1 MSGGQTVF
9 APALAAMER
18 ALAGGGPVII
28 AVDGRCGS
36 GKTTLAAL
44 ASSELGLS
52 VAHMDDFY
60 LPHGRRVPDWRTT
73 PCANMD
79 FDRLREQVLCPY
91 RQGQPVLYR
100 PYRCAEGVFGPTEV
114 FPADR
119 PLLVEG
125 SYSHHPSLAGYYD
138 LKIFLTCAA
147 QEQRRR
153 LRRREGDGFAGFRQ
167 IWIPLEEG
175 YFQEYGVEKH
185 ALCIDT
191 SALTRQEGARK

>member
-9 APALAAMER
+9 APALAAMEQ

-91 RQGQPVLYR
+91 RQGSST
-100 PYRCAEGVFGPTEV
+100 GPTG
-114 FPADR
+114 AR
-119 PLLVEG
+119 RA
-125 SYSHHPSLAGYYD
+125 SLA
-138 LKIFLTCAA
+138 
-147 QEQRRR
+147 RRR
-153 LRRREGDGFAGFRQ
+153 CFRRTGRCWWREA
-167 IWIPLEEG
+167 IP
-175 YFQEYGVEKH
+175 
-185 ALCIDT
+185 T
-191 SALTRQEGARK
+191 TRLWPGITI